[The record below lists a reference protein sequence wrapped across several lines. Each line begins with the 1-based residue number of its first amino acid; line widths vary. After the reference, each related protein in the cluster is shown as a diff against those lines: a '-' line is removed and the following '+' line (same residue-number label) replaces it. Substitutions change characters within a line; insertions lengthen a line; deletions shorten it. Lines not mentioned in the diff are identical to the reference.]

1 MLIFLSNLLENEKIN
16 ILKKKI
22 ETNIYFLYIEIDKK
36 IK

>member
-16 ILKKKI
+16 ILKKI